1 MFYLSKIILRKIR
14 TTWFSIRKVINNKGA
29 LFQDAFEE
37 YVIFVDYFAAFFA
50 ALASAFF
57 VTSNM
62 IGVAMKI
69 EA

>member
-1 MFYLSKIILRKIR
+1 MVKYIVDAAVCEKVAWKTYNERPTSKWAAHSVFIR
-14 TTWFSIRKVINNKGA
+14 M
-29 LFQDAFEE
+29 
-37 YVIFVDYFAAFFA
+37 DYFCSF
-50 ALASAFF
+50 LASAFF

>member
-1 MFYLSKIILRKIR
+1 MEENVAKGIIYVLKYY
-14 TTWFSIRKVINNKGA
+14 FS
-29 LFQDAFEE
+29 
-37 YVIFVDYFAAFFA
+37 AFF
-50 ALASAFF
+50 SAFF

>member
-1 MFYLSKIILRKIR
+1 MEENVAKGIIYVLKYYL
-14 TTWFSIRKVINNKGA
+14 
-29 LFQDAFEE
+29 
-37 YVIFVDYFAAFFA
+37 
-50 ALASAFF
+50 SAFF

>member
-1 MFYLSKIILRKIR
+1 MVQYIIDAAACKKVAWKTYNERPILMWAAHSVFIR
-14 TTWFSIRKVINNKGA
+14 M
-29 LFQDAFEE
+29 
-37 YVIFVDYFAAFFA
+37 DYFCSF
-50 ALASAFF
+50 LASAFF